1 MGAGWCRPPIF
12 KLMILTANRQIYRG
26 RVLIAEGQRFEAPD
40 NEGRDLVYRGL
51 AHPHYN
57 GTYETKV
64 VIPAPPPTPVVV
76 PQFFRDLYMPDAG
89 IAPEVSAASD
99 TVLPAPDAPTE
110 GTIDPPRRKRGR
122 PRKYPAP

>member
-1 MGAGWCRPPIF
+1 MPAPTF
-12 KLMILTANRQIYRG
+12 SNVMTLTANRQLYRG

-64 VIPAPPPTPVVV
+64 IIPAPPPTPVVV

-89 IAPEVSAASD
+89 ATPEVSAASD
-99 TVLPAPDAPTE
+99 TVLPAADAPAE
-110 GTIDPPRRKRGR
+110 GDAGPPRRKRGR
-122 PRKYPAP
+122 PRKHPLQ